1 MKPLFLAFAAL
12 SLTLAST
19 LVSPARADVAPPAGY
34 TETCTVA
41 LREQPGTTC
50 KTCASGNAMESACT
64 VTFNMTK
71 YTYVCQTWGGS
82 TWTEVWCDGP
92 PAEIVTGCAIAG
104 PAAPWSVVAT
114 VGLLTAAAAIAR
126 RRRARRSAR

>member
-12 SLTLAST
+12 SLTVAA
-19 LVSPARADVAPPAGY
+19 PALADVAPPPGY
-34 TETCTVA
+34 TETCSVA
-41 LREQPGTTC
+41 LREQTGTTC
-50 KTCASGNAMESACT
+50 KECKSGSAMESTCPVKFT
-64 VTFNMTK
+64 MTK
-71 YTYVCQTWGGS
+71 FTYVCQTWGGS

-114 VGLLTAAAAIAR
+114 VGLLGAAAAIAR
-126 RRRARRSAR
+126 RRRGRRSPR

>member
-12 SLTLAST
+12 SLTVAAPVL
-19 LVSPARADVAPPAGY
+19 ADVAPPSGY
-34 TETCTVA
+34 TETSTVA

-50 KTCASGNAMESACT
+50 KTCAAGVATEGACS

-71 YTYVCQTWGGS
+71 FTYVCQTWGAS
-82 TWTEVWCDGP
+82 AWTEVWCDGP
-92 PAEIVTGCAIAG
+92 PAEIVTGCAVAG

-126 RRRARRSAR
+126 RRRARRARR